1 MFELK
6 PMKSEKMSTF
16 AKTLSAAAEWSMVE
30 SDSRVKRWA
39 AELKH
44 FSNHKATKHD
54 RDMAGRAVLIESE
67 HFDETDELIACI
79 ASQAKMQFCR
89 INPSEMRDTLAN
101 VVAALPAHLPTLIYL
116 TPGAWQGK
124 CAVDDSA
131 LADETASREFRI
143 QLSAFLAEESIKLP
157 LVLVT
162 AARSVGSLDVSLRKV
177 GNFDRRIQMPSLSA
191 QSLTTIFMDDL
202 GTKQIGQSLLEN
214 SRKIGVLLQ
223 HEYADRRRRHILQ
236 NAMKRLAWQEA
247 RKLEFTDLL
256 NCTVYGTCEMDTLCD
271 TDQAKQRHCVHEA
284 GHALVTHLDSREKK
298 PPAYCSVVKRD
309 GMQGIVVPPYD
320 GHERI
325 SDDLSYCDIEHKIRA
340 SLGGRAAEHLLLGAN
355 ETSANGSSADVQS
368 ATQLASSL
376 FRLWGHAPDISTDQ
390 HASSNLTV
398 LGEVLNINESA
409 RVEAMIREFLQ
420 KQFLVALQMLR
431 HHRPYLEK
439 IVATLMEK
447 NVLFEDDFHAL
458 IQASDLTI

>member
-1 MFELK
+1 MY
-6 PMKSEKMSTF
+6 TF
-16 AKTLSAAAEWSMVE
+16 AKNLSAAAEWSMVE

-44 FSNHKATKHD
+44 FANHRATKHD

-67 HFDETDELIACI
+67 HFDEADELIACI
-79 ASQAKMQFCR
+79 ASEAKMQFCR

-101 VVAALPAHLPTLIYL
+101 TVAALPALMPTLIYL

-124 CAVDDSA
+124 RDVDDSE
-131 LADETASREFRI
+131 LADEAASREFRI
-143 QLSAFLAEESIKLP
+143 QLCAFLVEESIKLP
-157 LVLVT
+157 LVFVT
-162 AARSVGSLDVSLRKV
+162 AARSVGSLDVSLRNV
-177 GNFDRRIQMPSLSA
+177 GHFDRRIRMPSLSA
-191 QSLTTIFMDDL
+191 PSLTKIFMDGL
-202 GTKQIGQSLLEN
+202 GTEQIGRSFLEN
-214 SRKIGVLLQ
+214 ATKIGVLLQ
-223 HEYADRRRRHILQ
+223 HEYADRRRRRIMQ
-236 NAMKRLAWQEA
+236 NALKRMAWQES

-256 NCTVYGTCEMDTLCD
+256 NFAVYGTCEVDTLSD
-271 TDQAKQRHCVHEA
+271 TDNTKLRHCVHEA
-284 GHALVTHLDSREKK
+284 GHALITHIDSREKR
-298 PPAYCSVVKRD
+298 PPVYCSVLKRD
-309 GMQGIVVPPYD
+309 GIQGIVVPPYD

-325 SDDLSYCDIEHKIRA
+325 SEDLSYCDIEHKIRA

-355 ETSANGSSADVQS
+355 EASANGSSADVQS

-376 FRLWGHAPDISTDQ
+376 FRHWGHAPDISTDQ
-390 HASSNLTV
+390 HASSNLAV
-398 LGEVLNINESA
+398 LGEALNINESA
-409 RVEAMIREFLQ
+409 RIEAMIREFLQ

-458 IQASDLTI
+458 VQASDLTI